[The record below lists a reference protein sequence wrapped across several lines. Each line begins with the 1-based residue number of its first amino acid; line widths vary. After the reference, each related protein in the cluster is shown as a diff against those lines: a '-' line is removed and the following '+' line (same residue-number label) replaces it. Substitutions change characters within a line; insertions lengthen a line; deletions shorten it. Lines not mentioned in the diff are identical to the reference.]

1 MYRNTLLLMS
11 LLMCGLAAGPAT
23 ARVADQSFFT
33 LWNMKLAGPQGST
46 LQRLPCRQAPNL
58 CARKGKT
65 LETRKRLG
73 KVDPFAKRLARKT
86 KQVRRSKATKTR
98 RMSFAAPG
106 NGGSLMMMLSAS
118 GPRRLEVDLAQPQ
131 TTADNVES
139 LRHYLGKRAV
149 RRPQA
154 PALVAALGGVGD
166 SAYGTLYN
174 FDDENGGDTLRT
186 LPELPTVLAAS
197 PVVVAAAVA
206 EPNALALLALGL
218 VVGWRRAARPRDHA
232 HAPLRLIG

>member
-1 MYRNTLLLMS
+1 MYRNALLLVS
-11 LLMCGLAAGPAT
+11 LLLCGLAAGPAT
-23 ARVADQSFFT
+23 ARVVDQSFFA
-33 LWNMKLAGPQGST
+33 LWNMRVADPEGKAI
-46 LQRLPCRQAPNL
+46 QRLPCRQAPSL

-86 KQVRRSKATKTR
+86 QPARRSKATATTR

-118 GPRRLEVDLAQPQ
+118 GPRRLEVDLAEPR
-131 TTADNVES
+131 TTGGNVES
-139 LRHYLGKRAV
+139 LRHYLGKRAT
-149 RRPQA
+149 RRPA
-154 PALVAALGGVGD
+154 SPVLTAALGGVGD

-174 FDDENGGDTLRT
+174 FDDETGGDTLRK

-197 PVVVAAAVA
+197 PVVAAAAVA

-218 VVGWRRAARPRDHA
+218 VVGWRRARQGRALTLAPRFA
-232 HAPLRLIG
+232 

>member
-23 ARVADQSFFT
+23 ARVADQSFFA
-33 LWNMKLAGPQGST
+33 LWNMKVAGPQGST

-73 KVDPFAKRLARKT
+73 KVDPFANRLARKT
-86 KQVRRSKATKTR
+86 KRVRRTKATTTTR

-106 NGGSLMMMLSAS
+106 SGGSLMMMLSAS

-218 VVGWRRAARPRDHA
+218 VVGWRRTRRGRATALTPRFA
-232 HAPLRLIG
+232 

>member
-11 LLMCGLAAGPAT
+11 LLMCGLVAGPAT
-23 ARVADQSFFT
+23 ARVADQPFFS
-33 LWNMKLAGPQGST
+33 LWSMKVTGPEGSA
-46 LQRLPCRQAPNL
+46 LQRLPCRQAPSL
-58 CARKGKT
+58 CARTGKT

-73 KVDPFAKRLARKT
+73 KVDPFAQRLARKT
-86 KQVRRSKATKTR
+86 KHARRSKATTTR
-98 RMSFAAPG
+98 RLSFAAPG
-106 NGGSLMMMLSAS
+106 TSGSLMMMLSAS
-118 GPRRLEVDLAQPQ
+118 GPRRLEVDLAEPQ
-131 TTADNVES
+131 TTGGNVES

-174 FDDENGGDTLRT
+174 FDDETGGDTLRT

-197 PVVVAAAVA
+197 PVVAAAAVA

-218 VVGWRRAARPRDHA
+218 VVGWRRARQGRAPMLAPRFA
-232 HAPLRLIG
+232 

>member
-1 MYRNTLLLMS
+1 MYRNTLLLTS

-23 ARVADQSFFT
+23 ARVADQSFFA
-33 LWNMKLAGPQGST
+33 LWNMKLAGHEVST
-46 LQRLPCRQAPNL
+46 LQRLPCRQAPSL

-73 KVDPFAKRLARKT
+73 KVDPFANRVARKT
-86 KQVRRSKATKTR
+86 KQVRWSKATTMTR

-118 GPRRLEVDLAQPQ
+118 GPRRLEVDLAQPR

-139 LRHYLGKRAV
+139 LHHYLGKRAV

-197 PVVVAAAVA
+197 PVVAAAAVA

-218 VVGWRRAARPRDHA
+218 VVGWRRARQDRATALTPRFA
-232 HAPLRLIG
+232 